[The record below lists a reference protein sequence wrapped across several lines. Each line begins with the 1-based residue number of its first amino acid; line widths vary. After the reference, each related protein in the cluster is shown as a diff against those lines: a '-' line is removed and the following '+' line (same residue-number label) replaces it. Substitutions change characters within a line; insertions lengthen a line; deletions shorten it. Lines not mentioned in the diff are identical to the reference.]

1 MDQQRS
7 LGDQVVLIAA
17 ALAIMLVGLFGAEPD
32 EAAKEPAQTVQVA
45 KR

>member
-7 LGDQVVLIAA
+7 LGDQAVLIAG
-17 ALAIMLVGLFGAEPD
+17 ALAIVLVGLFGAEP
-32 EAAKEPAQTVQVA
+32 EEVANEPAQTVQVA